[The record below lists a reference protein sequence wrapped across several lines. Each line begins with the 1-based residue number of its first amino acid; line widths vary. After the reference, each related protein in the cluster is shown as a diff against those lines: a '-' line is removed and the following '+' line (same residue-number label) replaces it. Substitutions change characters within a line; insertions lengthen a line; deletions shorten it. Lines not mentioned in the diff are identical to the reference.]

1 LEQTLRGQLAGSN
14 SGEDGEVF
22 AMAYVSIA
30 VFNRT
35 AFSNHATFNR
45 NSLKLLS
52 RNPDNPP
59 STR

>member
-1 LEQTLRGQLAGSN
+1 
-14 SGEDGEVF
+14 
-22 AMAYVSIA
+22 MAYVSITA
-30 VFNRT
+30 FYRT
-35 AFSNHATFNR
+35 AFSSHATFNR

>member
-1 LEQTLRGQLAGSN
+1 
-14 SGEDGEVF
+14 
-22 AMAYVSIA
+22 MAYVSIA
-30 VFNRT
+30 VFHRT
-35 AFSNHATFNR
+35 AFSNHANFSR

>member
-1 LEQTLRGQLAGSN
+1 
-14 SGEDGEVF
+14 
-22 AMAYVSIA
+22 MAYVSIA
-30 VFNRT
+30 VFHRT

-52 RNPDNPP
+52 LNPDNPP